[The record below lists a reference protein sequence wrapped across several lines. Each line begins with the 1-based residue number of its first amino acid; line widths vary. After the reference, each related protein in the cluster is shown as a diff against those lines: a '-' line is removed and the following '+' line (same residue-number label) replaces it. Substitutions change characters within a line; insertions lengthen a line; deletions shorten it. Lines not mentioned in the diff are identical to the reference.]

1 MTVQVSKVTS
11 VRLCWIWFRSIL
23 WVESALEPH
32 SLEVCN
38 QWVSGQLLLNLSV
51 RINAKRA
58 ETAGKYQR
66 ATPAQSMETKT
77 NAATLAKNV
86 FFFHSSQ
93 DYFWTKKCKE
103 VLPGTKFLPGTCL
116 LAQTSCQEPA
126 SSQKIP
132 ARNLLPRRKF
142 LPGTCF
148 LAENSCQE
156 ASSWHRTCAG
166 RRFPSASLPV
176 QTCQTHMYFQ
186 EIGTILAHIL
196 YLNLFLSY
204 FLAV

>member
-1 MTVQVSKVTS
+1 MRK
-11 VRLCWIWFRSIL
+11 RL
-23 WVESALEPH
+23 ES
-32 SLEVCN
+32 
-38 QWVSGQLLLNLSV
+38 
-51 RINAKRA
+51 
-58 ETAGKYQR
+58 
-66 ATPAQSMETKT
+66 T
-77 NAATLAKNV
+77 NAPPLLKAWKPKPMRPHLPKMCFSFIQVKIISEPKNAR
-86 FFFHSSQ
+86 
-93 DYFWTKKCKE
+93 KCF
-103 VLPGTKFLPGTCL
+103 PAPNF
-116 LAQTSCQEPA
+116 CQEPA
-126 SSQKIP
+126 SWHKLP

-186 EIGTILAHIL
+186 EIGAILAHIL

-204 FLAV
+204 FFGGIAIHSEFVPLH

>member
-142 LPGTCF
+142 LPGGKF
-148 LAENSCQE
+148 LAQNLCGEALPLGVP
-156 ASSWHRTCAG
+156 ASSD
-166 RRFPSASLPV
+166 LPN
-176 QTCQTHMYFQ
+176 THVFSGNWNHFGSHFVPEFVFVIFFWRY
-186 EIGTILAHIL
+186 
-196 YLNLFLSY
+196 SY
-204 FLAV
+204 S